1 MNTCILGL
9 YEKAQPD
16 AIVLEEKLD
25 NAARAGF
32 DSFELSVD
40 ESDQRL
46 ARLAWGS
53 AQTEALRQAARRA
66 GIPVGTLCLSGHRR
80 YPLGSADPETVRR
93 GMDILQRA
101 IALAGEL
108 GVRLIQLAGYDVY
121 YEPSTPIPLNGSRI
135 TCCAAWNGRPVQ
147 G

>member
-40 ESDQRL
+40 ESDQR
-46 ARLAWGS
+46 ARPARMGLGADRGAAAGCPACGHPGGHPVSERAPPVS
-53 AQTEALRQAARRA
+53 ARF
-66 GIPVGTLCLSGHRR
+66 G
-80 YPLGSADPETVRR
+80 
-93 GMDILQRA
+93 
-101 IALAGEL
+101 
-108 GVRLIQLAGYDVY
+108 
-121 YEPSTPIPLNGSRI
+121 
-135 TCCAAWNGRPVQ
+135 
-147 G
+147 

>member
-53 AQTEALRQAARRA
+53 AQT
-66 GIPVGTLCLSGHRR
+66 
-80 YPLGSADPETVRR
+80 
-93 GMDILQRA
+93 
-101 IALAGEL
+101 
-108 GVRLIQLAGYDVY
+108 
-121 YEPSTPIPLNGSRI
+121 
-135 TCCAAWNGRPVQ
+135 
-147 G
+147 

>member
-53 AQTEALRQAARRA
+53 AQTEALRQAA
-66 GIPVGTLCLSGHRR
+66 
-80 YPLGSADPETVRR
+80 
-93 GMDILQRA
+93 
-101 IALAGEL
+101 
-108 GVRLIQLAGYDVY
+108 GVRASG
-121 YEPSTPIPLNGSRI
+121 GH
-135 TCCAAWNGRPVQ
+135 PVPERAPPVSARF

>member
-53 AQTEALRQAARRA
+53 AQTEALRAGCPACGHPGGHPVSERAPPVSARF
-66 GIPVGTLCLSGHRR
+66 G
-80 YPLGSADPETVRR
+80 
-93 GMDILQRA
+93 
-101 IALAGEL
+101 
-108 GVRLIQLAGYDVY
+108 
-121 YEPSTPIPLNGSRI
+121 
-135 TCCAAWNGRPVQ
+135 
-147 G
+147 